1 MRESPG
7 VDEGGRGRRSEG
19 KKRKKM
25 RKEEKQ
31 KERKLERIGENNMK
45 ENEEES

>member
-19 KKRKKM
+19 KR
-25 RKEEKQ
+25 EK
-31 KERKLERIGENNMK
+31 
-45 ENEEES
+45 NEERGEVEREEIRENRRK